1 MTIIKIL
8 IIFCIVTFFIN
19 FLSIR
24 SNFKIFL
31 NLIINLIVISYQSIN
46 LDQLVLNLFVYTCFL
61 YIILN
66 IYTTRY
72 SSIRIKIMESIKLKK
87 KYSELMLFKDREK
100 RFKKN
105 IKNKDTIMQPVL
117 FNLLSNFVKIFKLIL
132 L

>member
-19 FLSIR
+19 FLPIR

-31 NLIINLIVISYQSIN
+31 NLIINLIIISYQSIN
-46 LDQLVLNLFVYTCFL
+46 LDQLMLNLFVYTCFL
-61 YIILN
+61 YIIFN

-87 KYSELMLFKDREK
+87 RYTELMLFQDREK

-105 IKNKDTIMQPVL
+105 IKNRDPIMRPIL
-117 FNLLSNFVKIFKLIL
+117 FNLLNNFVKIFKLIL
-132 L
+132 